1 VARALLA
8 QFQPGDRIAVWAPNS
23 AEWIILQ
30 QGISLAGMVLVAL
43 NPAYRAREMQFTLT
57 QSGAAGLFCVDEYR
71 GFDMRELASQLQP
84 GLPVLRAVV
93 SLNEWDAFLARG
105 NDTTPLPEV
114 KPHDMIQVQYTS
126 GTTGFPRGAMLHH
139 MGLVNEAAFVAERAG
154 MSDGGVYI
162 NAMPMYHIGGGAV
175 TSFGAWAKRGTF
187 VILPGFSPATILEAF
202 ETYRGTHTLVVPTML
217 IAMLD
222 HPDLLTRDLSSL
234 QTILSGAS
242 SVPASLVR
250 KTIATLDCQFSILF
264 GQTEAHG
271 VVSQTRVTDSP
282 EDQANTVGQPLP
294 QLEMKIAGVKDM
306 IIRGGMNLYPAE
318 IEAALQD
325 HPAIETAA
333 VIGIPDDRWGEQVGA
348 VLRIRPRP
356 RPPSHCRPDRVP
368 PRPARPAQVPG
379 LLVVHRR
386 DADDPERQDPEVRPQ
401 GPGRPGRPAV
411 RPGPADR
418 PGPVLTSGWIVLR
431 VDAVLTEQGA
441 EPLDLVGEMSALL
454 GHLQANLHFRPGL
467 FSGLRQQLDDLLAQ
481 LVQFGA
487 QPDQH
492 LRGHAVTLT
501 DQAQQDVLGADVALA
516 ELQRLTQRELQYL
529 LGPGR
534 ERDVP
539 GRRLLAPADDLLDLL
554 PHGIQADLQRLQ
566 RPGRDTFALVDEAE
580 QEVLGTDVVVIKRP
594 GFFLSQDHH
603 PPGPVGKPLEHRLP
617 PRATEQS
624 IHTTLPQKSGA
635 TVEPHAA
642 RQDSNLRYRFR
653 TPMTGPSS
661 TIAEGLPSHSGHEC
675 PGPVCG
681 TVCGT

>member
-1 VARALLA
+1 VPPEPRLETSLWPAEPGEVRDVTVCQILYHAAETVPGRVALVDCAQDPVRRRQWTYAEFVTEAERAARALLTR
-8 QFQPGDRIAVWAPNS
+8 FQPGDRIAVWAPNS

-57 QSGAAGLFCVDEYR
+57 QSGAAGLFCAGEYR
-71 GFDMRELASQLQP
+71 GFNMRELAGQLQA
-84 GLPVLRAVV
+84 GLPGLRAVV
-93 SLNEWDAFLARG
+93 SLDEWDAFVARG
-105 NDTTPLPEV
+105 DAAVPLPEV

-154 MSDGGVYI
+154 MPDGGVYI

-222 HPDLLTRDLSSL
+222 HPDLATRDLSSL

-294 QLEMKIAGVKDM
+294 QLEMKIADMDTGEPVPLEEQGEICVRGYQAMRGYYDMPRETAATIDPDGWLHMGDIGSMDARGFLKVTGRVKDM

-348 VLRIRPRP
+348 VLRIRPGHDRP
-356 RPPSHCRPDRVP
+356 TISDLTQFLRTQLAPHKCPVYWSFTDAMPMTPSGKIQKFILRDQAAQGTLPFDR
-368 PRPARPAQVPG
+368 ARP
-379 LLVVHRR
+379 
-386 DADDPERQDPEVRPQ
+386 
-401 GPGRPGRPAV
+401 
-411 RPGPADR
+411 
-418 PGPVLTSGWIVLR
+418 T
-431 VDAVLTEQGA
+431 
-441 EPLDLVGEMSALL
+441 
-454 GHLQANLHFRPGL
+454 
-467 FSGLRQQLDDLLAQ
+467 
-481 LVQFGA
+481 
-487 QPDQH
+487 
-492 LRGHAVTLT
+492 
-501 DQAQQDVLGADVALA
+501 
-516 ELQRLTQRELQYL
+516 
-529 LGPGR
+529 
-534 ERDVP
+534 
-539 GRRLLAPADDLLDLL
+539 APA
-554 PHGIQADLQRLQ
+554 
-566 RPGRDTFALVDEAE
+566 
-580 QEVLGTDVVVIKRP
+580 
-594 GFFLSQDHH
+594 
-603 PPGPVGKPLEHRLP
+603 
-617 PRATEQS
+617 
-624 IHTTLPQKSGA
+624 
-635 TVEPHAA
+635 
-642 RQDSNLRYRFR
+642 
-653 TPMTGPSS
+653 SS
-661 TIAEGLPSHSGHEC
+661 
-675 PGPVCG
+675 
-681 TVCGT
+681 